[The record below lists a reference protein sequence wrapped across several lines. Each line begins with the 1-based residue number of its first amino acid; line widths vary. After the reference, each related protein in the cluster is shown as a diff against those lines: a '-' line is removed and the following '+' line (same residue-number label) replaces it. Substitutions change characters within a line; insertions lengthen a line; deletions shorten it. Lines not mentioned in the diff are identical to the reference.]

1 MSTNEADFKLI
12 SVESAS
18 KEAAATKQPVQKS
31 LSGKKPHFKA
41 PAGTTEYLVQE
52 SDTIEHIALKWNTIP
67 SEIQHLNRL
76 INPRM
81 IFPGQV
87 LYVPDPNYV
96 KPKPELSKSN
106 ENLASP
112 SKPKTITLDEAKARS
127 ASFNSKNKQ
136 PPLLSPQKN
145 ANDSNNNTKKSYFS
159 VNKLKKI
166 GKIVNLSRCIFAVL
180 FET

>member
-1 MSTNEADFKLI
+1 MSINETKLNFI
-12 SVESAS
+12 TVENAS
-18 KEAAATKQPVQKS
+18 NEAAAKQPVQKS
-31 LSGKKPHFKA
+31 ISGKKPHFKA
-41 PAGTTEYLVQE
+41 PDGTTEYLVQE
-52 SDTIEHIALKWNTIP
+52 NDTIEHIALKWNTIP

-112 SKPKTITLDEAKARS
+112 IKPNTITVEEAKSRS
-127 ASFNSKNKQ
+127 VSFS
-136 PPLLSPQKN
+136 
-145 ANDSNNNTKKSYFS
+145 TKKQTTSAQSPKERQRHQQQHEKELLF
-159 VNKLKKI
+159 V
-166 GKIVNLSRCIFAVL
+166 GKIVAEAGPRGTDGAPQHHRSAD
-180 FET
+180 TH

>member
-1 MSTNEADFKLI
+1 MSINETKLNFITVENASNEAA
-12 SVESAS
+12 V
-18 KEAAATKQPVQKS
+18 KQPVQKS
-31 LSGKKPHFKA
+31 ISGKKPHFKA
-41 PAGTTEYLVQE
+41 PDGTTEYLVQE
-52 SDTIEHIALKWNTIP
+52 NDTIEHIALKWNTIP

-112 SKPKTITLDEAKARS
+112 IKPNTITVEEAKSRS
-127 ASFNSKNKQ
+127 VSFSTKNKQ
-136 PPLLSPQKN
+136 PLLSPQKN
-145 ANDSNNNTKKSYFS
+145 ANDTNNNTKKSYFS

-166 GKIVNLSRCIFAVL
+166 GKIVNLSRFCL
-180 FET
+180 F